1 MKYLKS
7 KLIIFVSLLLVLTVG
22 FLTALTS
29 IFHYQSSIEEAKK
42 NSSYL
47 AASYQQ
53 GIDSVLDIYRNQ
65 IKITASKSFLTD
77 GKTSAAEQKRLLEEE
92 AQVSGFNYITIA
104 DSNGNN
110 DKGDQIGDQEF
121 FKQAVNGV
129 TCISSPLVKGD
140 TDIVFYIGAPI
151 GSTGKVLYGL
161 LPYKAFS
168 DELTKIKIGESGY
181 AFVTDKAGKTVIHP
195 DAGNVSNP
203 KDYFELAKQDP
214 SYEPTAKIFKAMM
227 DGKTDTGFSYYN
239 GVRRLVG
246 YTPLSGPEG
255 WSVAVTTPLTQIE
268 GNVRLTLLMS
278 VITGLLLLA
287 VSILIVRVFA
297 QRITKP
303 ILEATQ
309 RLERLA
315 HGDLQDDVELTKG
328 KDESARLILA
338 LHNTI
343 RELRS
348 YIMDISHVLNA
359 VANSDLTV
367 TSSVEYMGDFV
378 PIQTALKK
386 ILSSLNATL
395 KNIACS
401 AEQVG
406 ASSAQVALGGQNLAA
421 NSTEQAATTESLVSS
436 LETVSSHI
444 KDNAQY
450 TLTIKDMTESAI
462 LETRQGDEEMKKLQE
477 SMVSIDS
484 SSKKIQEI
492 IHIIDDIAFQTN
504 ILALNAAIEAA
515 RAGEAGKGFSVVAD
529 EVREL
534 AGKSADA
541 AKQTTDLIH
550 STMESV
556 AQGKRNTESTAVV
569 FEKIVEQTNTI
580 DTLVSKVYQSLK
592 RQADSVAQ
600 LEDGM
605 QKISMVTQSNSPTA
619 EERAAT
625 SEELLSQMQMLKEL
639 IMQFQL
645 SDTGDQ
651 L

>member
-7 KLIIFVSLLLVLTVG
+7 KLIVFVSLLLVLTVG
-22 FLTALTS
+22 FLTAITS
-29 IFHYQSSIEEAKK
+29 IFYYQSSITEAKL

-92 AQVSGFNYITIA
+92 AQASGFTYITIA
-104 DSNGNN
+104 DSKGNN

-121 FKQAVNGV
+121 FKQAVNGAAY
-129 TCISSPLVKGD
+129 ISSPFVKED
-140 TDIVFYIGAPI
+140 NNLVFYIGAPI

-181 AFVTDKAGKTVIHP
+181 AFVVNKEGKTVIHP

-203 KDYFELAKQDP
+203 KDYIELAKQDS

-227 DGKTDTGFSYYN
+227 DGKTGTGFSYYK

-246 YTPLSGPEG
+246 YIPLSGPEG

-268 GNVRLTLLMS
+268 GNVRNTLLMS
-278 VITGLLLLA
+278 VITGLFLLLGS
-287 VSILIVRVFA
+287 VLIVRVFA

-309 RLERLA
+309 RIERLA
-315 HGDLQDDVELTKG
+315 HGDLQDDVEITKG

-348 YIMDISHVLNA
+348 YIMDISHVLDA
-359 VANSDLTV
+359 VASNDLTV
-367 TSSVEYMGDFV
+367 TSSVEYKGDFV
-378 PIQTALKK
+378 PIQTALLK
-386 ILSSLNATL
+386 ILSSLNITL

-401 AEQVG
+401 ADQVG

-421 NSTEQAATTESLVSS
+421 NSTEQAATTESLISS
-436 LETVSSHI
+436 LETVSGHI

-450 TLTIKDMTESAI
+450 SLTIKDMTESAI

-477 SMVSIDS
+477 SMATIDS

-556 AQGKRNTESTAVV
+556 AQGKRNTESTAEV
-569 FEKIVEQTNTI
+569 FKKIVEQTNTI
-580 DTLVSKVYQSLK
+580 DTLVSKVSQSLK
-592 RQADSVAQ
+592 SQADSVAQ
-600 LEDGM
+600 LEGGM
-605 QKISMVTQSNSPTA
+605 QKISMVTQSNSATA
-619 EERAAT
+619 EESAAT

-645 SDTGDQ
+645 SDTSDQ
-651 L
+651 V

>member
-7 KLIIFVSLLLVLTVG
+7 KLIVFVSLLLVLTVG

-421 NSTEQAATTESLVSS
+421 NSTEQAATTESLISS
-436 LETVSSHI
+436 LETVSGHI

-605 QKISMVTQSNSPTA
+605 QKISMVTQSNSATA
-619 EERAAT
+619 EESAAT

>member
-7 KLIIFVSLLLVLTVG
+7 KLIVFVSLLLVLTVG
-22 FLTALTS
+22 FLTAITS
-29 IFHYQSSIEEAKK
+29 IFYYQSSLTEAKL

-92 AQVSGFNYITIA
+92 AQASGFAYITIA
-104 DSNGNN
+104 DSKGNN

-121 FKQAVNGV
+121 FKQAVNGAAY
-129 TCISSPLVKGD
+129 ISSPFVKED
-140 TDIVFYIGAPI
+140 NNLVFYIGAPI

-181 AFVTDKAGKTVIHP
+181 AFVVNKEGKTVIHP

-203 KDYFELAKQDP
+203 KDYIELAKQDS

-227 DGKTDTGFSYYN
+227 DGKTGTGFSYYK

-246 YTPLSGPEG
+246 YIPLSGPEG

-268 GNVRLTLLMS
+268 GNVRNTLLMS
-278 VITGLLLLA
+278 VITGLLLLLG
-287 VSILIVRVFA
+287 SILIVRVFA
-297 QRITKP
+297 QRITRP
-303 ILEATQ
+303 ILEAT
-309 RLERLA
+309 RRIERLA
-315 HGDLQDDVELTKG
+315 HGDLQDDVEITKG

-348 YIMDISHVLNA
+348 YIMDISHVLDA
-359 VANSDLTV
+359 VANNDLTV
-367 TSSVEYMGDFV
+367 TSSVEYMGDFA
-378 PIQTALKK
+378 PIQTALLK
-386 ILSSLNATL
+386 ILSSLNITL

-401 AEQVG
+401 ADQVG

-421 NSTEQAATTESLVSS
+421 NSTEQAATTESLISS
-436 LETVSSHI
+436 LETVSGHI

-450 TLTIKDMTESAI
+450 SLTIKDMTESAI

-477 SMVSIDS
+477 SMATIDS

-556 AQGKRNTESTAVV
+556 AQGKRNTESTAEV
-569 FEKIVEQTNTI
+569 FKKIVEQTNTI
-580 DTLVSKVYQSLK
+580 DTLVSKVSQSLK
-592 RQADSVAQ
+592 SQADSVAQ
-600 LEDGM
+600 LEGGM
-605 QKISMVTQSNSPTA
+605 QKISMVTQSNSATA
-619 EERAAT
+619 EESAAT

-645 SDTGDQ
+645 SDTSDQ

>member
-7 KLIIFVSLLLVLTVG
+7 KLIVFVSLLLVLTVG
-22 FLTALTS
+22 FLTAITS
-29 IFHYQSSIEEAKK
+29 IFYYQSSITEAKL

-92 AQVSGFNYITIA
+92 AQASGFTYITIA
-104 DSNGNN
+104 DSKGNN

-121 FKQAVNGV
+121 FKQAVNGAAY
-129 TCISSPLVKGD
+129 ISSPFVKED
-140 TDIVFYIGAPI
+140 NNLVFYIGAPI

-181 AFVTDKAGKTVIHP
+181 AFVVNKEGKTVIHP

-203 KDYFELAKQDP
+203 KDYIELAKQDS

-227 DGKTDTGFSYYN
+227 DGKTGTGFSYYK

-246 YTPLSGPEG
+246 YIPLSGPEG

-268 GNVRLTLLMS
+268 GNVRNTLLMS
-278 VITGLLLLA
+278 VITGLFLLLGS
-287 VSILIVRVFA
+287 VLIVRVFA

-303 ILEATQ
+303 ILKATQ
-309 RLERLA
+309 RIERLA
-315 HGDLQDDVELTKG
+315 HGDLQDDVEITKG

-348 YIMDISHVLNA
+348 YIMDISHVLDA
-359 VANSDLTV
+359 VASNDLTV
-367 TSSVEYMGDFV
+367 TSSVEYKGDFV
-378 PIQTALKK
+378 PIQTALLK
-386 ILSSLNATL
+386 ILSSLNITL

-401 AEQVG
+401 ADQVG

-421 NSTEQAATTESLVSS
+421 NSTEQAATTESLISS
-436 LETVSSHI
+436 LETVSGHI

-450 TLTIKDMTESAI
+450 SLTIKDMTESAI

-477 SMVSIDS
+477 SMATIDS

-556 AQGKRNTESTAVV
+556 AQGKRNTESTAEV
-569 FEKIVEQTNTI
+569 FKKIVEQTNTI
-580 DTLVSKVYQSLK
+580 DTLVSKVSQSLK
-592 RQADSVAQ
+592 SQADSVAQ
-600 LEDGM
+600 LEGGM
-605 QKISMVTQSNSPTA
+605 QKISMVTQSNSATA
-619 EERAAT
+619 EESAAT

-645 SDTGDQ
+645 SDTSDQ
-651 L
+651 V

>member
-7 KLIIFVSLLLVLTVG
+7 KLIVFVSLLLVLTVG

-605 QKISMVTQSNSPTA
+605 QKISMVTQSNSATA
-619 EERAAT
+619 EESAAT

>member
-7 KLIIFVSLLLVLTVG
+7 KLIVFVSLLLVLTVG
-22 FLTALTS
+22 FLTAITS
-29 IFHYQSSIEEAKK
+29 IFYYQSSLTEAKL

-92 AQVSGFNYITIA
+92 AQASGFAYITIA
-104 DSNGNN
+104 DSKGTN

-129 TCISSPLVKGD
+129 AYISSPFVKGD
-140 TDIVFYIGAPI
+140 NDLVFYIGAPI

-181 AFVTDKAGKTVIHP
+181 AFVVNKEGKTVIHP

-203 KDYFELAKQDP
+203 KDYMELAKQDS
-214 SYEPTAKIFKAMM
+214 SYVPTAKIFKAMM
-227 DGKTDTGFSYYN
+227 EGKTGTGFSYYK

-246 YTPLSGPEG
+246 YIPLSGPEG

-268 GNVRLTLLMS
+268 GNVRNTLLMS
-278 VITGLLLLA
+278 VITGLFLLLG
-287 VSILIVRVFA
+287 SILIVRVFA
-297 QRITKP
+297 QRITRP

-309 RLERLA
+309 RIERLA
-315 HGDLQDDVELTKG
+315 HGDLQDDIEITKG

-348 YIMDISHVLNA
+348 YILDISHVLDA
-359 VANSDLTV
+359 VANNDLTV

-378 PIQTALKK
+378 PIQTALLK
-386 ILSSLNATL
+386 ILSSLNITL

-401 AEQVG
+401 ADQVG

-421 NSTEQAATTESLVSS
+421 NSTEQAATTESLISS
-436 LETVSSHI
+436 LEVVSGHI

-450 TLTIKDMTESAI
+450 SLTIKDMTESAI

-477 SMVSIDS
+477 SMATIDS

-592 RQADSVAQ
+592 RQADSVSQ

-605 QKISMVTQSNSPTA
+605 QKISMVTQSNSATA
-619 EERAAT
+619 EESAAT
-625 SEELLSQMQMLKEL
+625 SEELLGQMQMLKEL

-645 SDTGDQ
+645 SDASDQ
-651 L
+651 F

>member
-7 KLIIFVSLLLVLTVG
+7 KLIVFVSLLLVLTVG
-22 FLTALTS
+22 FLTAITS
-29 IFHYQSSIEEAKK
+29 VFYYQSSLIEAKK

-65 IKITASKSFLTD
+65 IEITASKSFLTD
-77 GKTSAAEQKRLLEEE
+77 GKTSAAEQKSLLEEE
-92 AQVSGFNYITIA
+92 AQVSGFDYITIA
-104 DSNGNN
+104 DSKGNN

-121 FKQAVNGV
+121 FKQAVSGV
-129 TCISSPLVKGD
+129 TYISSPFVKED
-140 TDIVFYIGAPI
+140 NNLVFYIGAPI

-181 AFVTDKAGKTVIHP
+181 AFVVNKEGKTVIHP

-203 KDYFELAKQDP
+203 KDYMELAKQDS

-227 DGKTDTGFSYYN
+227 DGKTGTGFSYYK

-246 YTPLSGPEG
+246 YIPLSGPEG

-268 GNVRLTLLMS
+268 GNVRNTLLMS
-278 VITGLLLLA
+278 VFTGLFLLFA
-287 VSILIVRVFA
+287 SILVVRVFA
-297 QRITKP
+297 QRITRP

-309 RLERLA
+309 RIERLA
-315 HGDLQDDVELTKG
+315 HGDLQDDVEITKG

-348 YIMDISHVLNA
+348 YIMDISHVLDA
-359 VANSDLTV
+359 VANNDLTV

-378 PIQTALKK
+378 PIQTALLK
-386 ILSSLNATL
+386 ILSSLNITL

-401 AEQVG
+401 ADQVG

-421 NSTEQAATTESLVSS
+421 NSTEQAATTESLISS

-450 TLTIKDMTESAI
+450 SLTIKDMTESAI

-477 SMVSIDS
+477 SMATIDS

-556 AQGKRNTESTAVV
+556 AQGKRNTQSTAEV
-569 FEKIVEQTNTI
+569 FKKIVEQTNTI
-580 DTLVSKVYQSLK
+580 DTLVSKVSQSLK
-592 RQADSVAQ
+592 SQADSVAQ
-600 LEDGM
+600 LEGGM
-605 QKISMVTQSNSPTA
+605 LKISMVTQSNSATA
-619 EERAAT
+619 EESAAT

-645 SDTGDQ
+645 SDTSDQ

>member
-7 KLIIFVSLLLVLTVG
+7 KLIVFVSLLLVLTVG
-22 FLTALTS
+22 FLTAITS
-29 IFHYQSSIEEAKK
+29 IFYYQSSLTEAKL

-92 AQVSGFNYITIA
+92 AQAAGFDYITIA
-104 DSNGNN
+104 DSTGSN

-121 FKQAVNGV
+121 FKQAVNGAAY
-129 TCISSPLVKGD
+129 ISSPFVKGD
-140 TDIVFYIGAPI
+140 NDLVFYIGAPI

-181 AFVTDKAGKTVIHP
+181 AFVVNKEGKTVIHP
-195 DAGNVSNP
+195 DASNVSNP
-203 KDYFELAKQDP
+203 KDYIEMAKQDS

-227 DGKTDTGFSYYN
+227 DGKTGTGFSYYK

-246 YTPLSGPEG
+246 YIPLSGPEG

-268 GNVRLTLLMS
+268 GNVRNTLLMS
-278 VITGLLLLA
+278 VITGLYLLLGS
-287 VSILIVRVFA
+287 VLIVRLFA

-309 RLERLA
+309 RIERLA
-315 HGDLQDDVELTKG
+315 HGDLQDDVEITKG

-348 YIMDISHVLNA
+348 YIMDISHVLDA
-359 VANSDLTV
+359 VASNDLTV
-367 TSSVEYMGDFV
+367 TSSVEYKGDFV
-378 PIQTALKK
+378 PIQTALLK
-386 ILSSLNATL
+386 ILSSLNITL

-401 AEQVG
+401 ADQVG

-421 NSTEQAATTESLVSS
+421 NSTEQAATTESLISS
-436 LETVSSHI
+436 LETVSGHI

-450 TLTIKDMTESAI
+450 SLTIKDMTESAI

-477 SMVSIDS
+477 SMATIDS

-556 AQGKRNTESTAVV
+556 AQGKRNTESTAEV
-569 FEKIVEQTNTI
+569 FKKIVEQTNTI
-580 DTLVSKVYQSLK
+580 DTLVSKVSQSLK
-592 RQADSVAQ
+592 SQADSVAQ
-600 LEDGM
+600 LEGGM
-605 QKISMVTQSNSPTA
+605 QKISMVTQSNSATA
-619 EERAAT
+619 EESAAT

-645 SDTGDQ
+645 SDTSDQ

>member
-7 KLIIFVSLLLVLTVG
+7 KLIVFVSSLLVLTVG
-22 FLTALTS
+22 FLTAITS
-29 IFHYQSSIEEAKK
+29 IFNYQSSLAEAKK

-92 AQVSGFNYITIA
+92 AQAAGFAYITIA

-121 FKQAVNGV
+121 FKQAASGV
-129 TCISSPLVKGD
+129 TYISSPFVKED
-140 TDIVFYIGAPI
+140 NNLVFYIGAPI

-181 AFVTDKAGKTVIHP
+181 AFVVDKEGKTVIHP

-203 KDYFELAKQDP
+203 KDYFEMAKQDS

-268 GNVRLTLLMS
+268 GNVRFTLLMS
-278 VITGLLLLA
+278 VITGLILLA
-287 VSILIVRVFA
+287 ISILIIRVFA

-303 ILEATQ
+303 ILEATK
-309 RLERLA
+309 RIERLA

-359 VANSDLTV
+359 VSNNDLTV

-378 PIQTALKK
+378 PIQTALNK
-386 ILSSLNATL
+386 ILYSLNATL

-436 LETVSSHI
+436 LETVSGHI

-450 TLTIKDMTESAI
+450 SLTIKDMTESAI

-477 SMVSIDS
+477 SMASIDS

-556 AQGKRNTESTAVV
+556 AQGKRNTESTAEV

-580 DTLVSKVYQSLK
+580 DTLVSKVSQSLK
-592 RQADSVAQ
+592 RQSDSVAQ

-605 QKISMVTQSNSPTA
+605 LKISMVTQSNSATA
-619 EERAAT
+619 EESAAT

-645 SDTGDQ
+645 SDASDQ

>member
-7 KLIIFVSLLLVLTVG
+7 KLIVFVSLLLVLTVG
-22 FLTALTS
+22 FLTAITS
-29 IFHYQSSIEEAKK
+29 IFYYQSSLTEAKL

-92 AQVSGFNYITIA
+92 AQASGFAYITIA
-104 DSNGNN
+104 DSKGNN

-121 FKQAVNGV
+121 FKQAVNGAAY
-129 TCISSPLVKGD
+129 ISSPFVKED
-140 TDIVFYIGAPI
+140 NNLVFYIGAPI

-181 AFVTDKAGKTVIHP
+181 AFVVNKEGKTVIHP

-203 KDYFELAKQDP
+203 KDYIELAKQD
-214 SYEPTAKIFKAMM
+214 SSFEPTAKIFKAMM
-227 DGKTDTGFSYYN
+227 DGKTGTGFSYYK

-246 YTPLSGPEG
+246 YIPLSGPEG

-268 GNVRLTLLMS
+268 GNVRNTLLMS
-278 VITGLLLLA
+278 VITGLLLLLG
-287 VSILIVRVFA
+287 SILIVRVFA
-297 QRITKP
+297 QRITRP
-303 ILEATQ
+303 ILEAT
-309 RLERLA
+309 RRIERLA
-315 HGDLQDDVELTKG
+315 HGDLQDDVEITKG

-348 YIMDISHVLNA
+348 YIMDISHVLDA
-359 VANSDLTV
+359 VANNDLTV
-367 TSSVEYMGDFV
+367 TSSVEYMGDFA
-378 PIQTALKK
+378 PIQTALLK
-386 ILSSLNATL
+386 ILSSLNITL

-401 AEQVG
+401 ADQVG

-421 NSTEQAATTESLVSS
+421 NSTEQAATTESLISS
-436 LETVSSHI
+436 LETVSGHI

-450 TLTIKDMTESAI
+450 SLTIKDMTESAI

-477 SMVSIDS
+477 SMATIDS

-556 AQGKRNTESTAVV
+556 AQGKRNTESTAEV
-569 FEKIVEQTNTI
+569 FKKIVEQTNTI
-580 DTLVSKVYQSLK
+580 DTLVSKVSQSLK
-592 RQADSVAQ
+592 SQADSVAQ
-600 LEDGM
+600 LEGGM
-605 QKISMVTQSNSPTA
+605 QKISMVTQSNSATA
-619 EERAAT
+619 EESAAT

-645 SDTGDQ
+645 SDTSDQ

>member
-1 MKYLKS
+1 MKYLKN
-7 KLIIFVSLLLVLTVG
+7 KLILFISLLLVSTVT
-22 FLTALTS
+22 FLTAIS
-29 IFHYQSSIEEAKK
+29 SFFYYQSSLVEAKK

-77 GKTSAAEQKRLLEEE
+77 GKTSASEQKRLLEEE
-92 AQVSGFNYITIA
+92 AQASGFEYITIA
-104 DSNGNN
+104 DSNGSN
-110 DKGDQIGDQEF
+110 DMGDQIADQEF
-121 FKQAVNGV
+121 FKQAVSGV
-129 TCISSPLVKGD
+129 TYISSPFLKGD
-140 TDIVFYIGAPI
+140 NNLMFYIGAPI

-181 AFVTDKAGKTVIHP
+181 AFVVNKEGRTVIHP
-195 DAGNVSNP
+195 DAENVINP
-203 KDYFELAKQDP
+203 KDYLELAKKDA
-214 SYEPTAKIFKAMM
+214 SYEPTAKIFQEMM
-227 DGKTDTGFSYYN
+227 AGKTGTGFSYYN

-246 YTPLSGPEG
+246 YIPLDGPEG

-268 GNVRLTLLMS
+268 GNVRFTLFMCAF
-278 VITGLLLLA
+278 TGLVLLA
-287 VSILIVRVFA
+287 ASNLIIRAFA

-303 ILEATQ
+303 IIEATQ
-309 RLERLA
+309 RIERLA
-315 HGDLQDDVELTKG
+315 HGDLQEDVELTNG
-328 KDESARLILA
+328 KDESARLVLA

-348 YIMDISHVLNA
+348 YIMDISHVLDS
-359 VANSDLTV
+359 VANNDLTV
-367 TSSVEYMGDFV
+367 TSSVVYMGDFI
-378 PIQTALKK
+378 PIQTALRK
-386 ILSSLNATL
+386 ILSSLNKTL
-395 KNIACS
+395 HNIACS
-401 AEQVG
+401 ADQVG

-421 NSTEQAATTESLVSS
+421 NSTEQAATTESLSLS
-436 LETVSSHI
+436 LETVSTHI

-450 TLTIKDMTESAI
+450 SLTIKNMTESAI
-462 LETRQGDEEMKKLQE
+462 LETRQGDEEMKKLLE
-477 SMVSIDS
+477 SMASIDS

-556 AQGKRNTESTAVV
+556 AQGKRNTESTAQV
-569 FEKIVEQTNTI
+569 FNKIVEQTNTI
-580 DTLVSKVYQSLK
+580 DTLVSKVSQSLK
-592 RQADSVAQ
+592 SQADSVSQ

-605 QKISMVTQSNSPTA
+605 QKISMVTQANSATA
-619 EERAAT
+619 EESAAT

-639 IMQFQL
+639 IMEFRL
-645 SDTGDQ
+645 SNASDQ

>member
-129 TCISSPLVKGD
+129 TCISSPFVKGD

-181 AFVTDKAGKTVIHP
+181 AFVTDKEGKTVIHP

-203 KDYFELAKQDP
+203 KDYFEMAKQDP

-367 TSSVEYMGDFV
+367 TSSVGYMGDFV

-605 QKISMVTQSNSPTA
+605 QKISMVTQSNSATA
-619 EERAAT
+619 EESAAT
-625 SEELLSQMQMLKEL
+625 SEELLGQMQMLKEL

>member
-1 MKYLKS
+1 MKYLKN
-7 KLIIFVSLLLVLTVG
+7 KLILFISLLLVSTVT
-22 FLTALTS
+22 FLTAIS
-29 IFHYQSSIEEAKK
+29 SFFYYQSSLVEAKK

-92 AQVSGFNYITIA
+92 AQASGFEYITIA
-104 DSNGNN
+104 DSNGSN
-110 DKGDQIGDQEF
+110 DRGDQIADQEF
-121 FKQAVNGV
+121 FKQAVSGAAY
-129 TCISSPLVKGD
+129 ISSPFLKGD
-140 TDIVFYIGAPI
+140 NNLMFYIGAPI
-151 GSTGKVLYGL
+151 GSTGKVLYGM

-181 AFVTDKAGKTVIHP
+181 AFVVNKEGRTVIHP
-195 DAGNVSNP
+195 DDENVINP
-203 KDYFELAKQDP
+203 KDYLELAKKDA
-214 SYEPTAKIFKAMM
+214 SYEPTAKIFQEMM
-227 DGKTDTGFSYYN
+227 AGKTGTGFSYYK

-246 YTPLSGPEG
+246 YIPLDGPEG

-268 GNVRLTLLMS
+268 GNVRFTLFMCVL
-278 VITGLLLLA
+278 TGLVLLA
-287 VSILIVRVFA
+287 ASNLIIRAFA

-303 ILEATQ
+303 IIEATQ
-309 RLERLA
+309 RIERLA
-315 HGDLQDDVELTKG
+315 HGDLQEDVELTNG
-328 KDESARLILA
+328 KDESARLVLA

-348 YIMDISHVLNA
+348 YIMDISHVLDA
-359 VANSDLTV
+359 VADNDLTV
-367 TSSVEYMGDFV
+367 TSSVVYMGDFI
-378 PIQTALKK
+378 PIQTALRK
-386 ILSSLNATL
+386 ILSSLNKTL
-395 KNIACS
+395 HNIACS
-401 AEQVG
+401 ADQVG

-421 NSTEQAATTESLVSS
+421 NSTEQAATTESLSSS
-436 LETVSSHI
+436 LETVSTHI

-450 TLTIKDMTESAI
+450 SLTIKNMTEAAI
-462 LETRQGDEEMKKLQE
+462 LETRQGDEEMKKLLE
-477 SMVSIDS
+477 SMASIDS

-556 AQGKRNTESTAVV
+556 AQGKRNTESTAQV
-569 FEKIVEQTNTI
+569 FNKIVEQTNTI
-580 DTLVSKVYQSLK
+580 DTLVSKVSQSLK
-592 RQADSVAQ
+592 SQADSVAQ

-605 QKISMVTQSNSPTA
+605 QKISMVTQANSATA
-619 EERAAT
+619 EESAAT

-639 IMQFQL
+639 IMEFRL
-645 SDTGDQ
+645 SNASDQ

>member
-401 AEQVG
+401 ADQVG

-605 QKISMVTQSNSPTA
+605 QKISMVTQSNSATA
-619 EERAAT
+619 EESAAT

>member
-7 KLIIFVSLLLVLTVG
+7 KLIVFVSLLLVLTVG
-22 FLTALTS
+22 FLTAITS
-29 IFHYQSSIEEAKK
+29 IFYYQSSIAEAKK

-65 IKITASKSFLTD
+65 IKITASKSFLSD
-77 GKTSAAEQKRLLEEE
+77 GKTSAAEQKSLLEEE
-92 AQVSGFNYITIA
+92 AQASGFAYITIA
-104 DSNGNN
+104 DSKGNN
-110 DKGDQIGDQEF
+110 DKGDQIVDQEF
-121 FKQAVNGV
+121 FKQAVNGAAY
-129 TCISSPLVKGD
+129 ISSPFVKGD
-140 TDIVFYIGAPI
+140 NDLVFYIGAPI

-181 AFVTDKAGKTVIHP
+181 AFVVDKAGKTVIHP

-203 KDYFELAKQDP
+203 KDYFELAKQDS

-227 DGKTDTGFSYYN
+227 EGKTDTGFSYYN

-268 GNVRLTLLMS
+268 GNVRFTLLMS
-278 VITGLLLLA
+278 VITGLILLT
-287 VSILIVRVFA
+287 VSILIIRVFA

-303 ILEATQ
+303 ILEAT
-309 RLERLA
+309 RRIERLA

-359 VANSDLTV
+359 VANNDLTV
-367 TSSVEYMGDFV
+367 KSSVEYMGDFV

-386 ILSSLNATL
+386 ILSSLNVTL

-450 TLTIKDMTESAI
+450 SLTIKDMTESAI

-477 SMVSIDS
+477 SMASIDS

-556 AQGKRNTESTAVV
+556 AQGKRNTESTAEV

-580 DTLVSKVYQSLK
+580 DTLVSKVSQSLK

-605 QKISMVTQSNSPTA
+605 QKISMVTQSNSATA
-619 EERAAT
+619 EESAAT

-639 IMQFQL
+639 ILQFQL
-645 SDTGDQ
+645 SDISDQ

>member
-7 KLIIFVSLLLVLTVG
+7 KLIVFVSLLLVLTVG
-22 FLTALTS
+22 FLTAITS
-29 IFHYQSSIEEAKK
+29 IFYYQSSLTEAKL

-65 IKITASKSFLTD
+65 IKFTASKSFLTD

-92 AQVSGFNYITIA
+92 AQAAGFDYITIA
-104 DSNGNN
+104 DSKGNN

-121 FKQAVNGV
+121 FKQAVSGV
-129 TCISSPLVKGD
+129 AYISSPFVKED
-140 TDIVFYIGAPI
+140 NNLVFYIGAPI

-181 AFVTDKAGKTVIHP
+181 AFVVNKEGKTVIHP

-203 KDYFELAKQDP
+203 KDYIELAKQDS
-214 SYEPTAKIFKAMM
+214 SYEPTARIFKAMM
-227 DGKTDTGFSYYN
+227 DGKTGTGFSYYK

-246 YTPLSGPEG
+246 YIPLSGPEG

-268 GNVRLTLLMS
+268 GNIRYTLVMS
-278 VITGLLLLA
+278 VITGLALLIA
-287 VSILIVRVFA
+287 AILIVRVFA
-297 QRITKP
+297 QRITRP
-303 ILEATQ
+303 ILEAT
-309 RLERLA
+309 RRIERLA
-315 HGDLQDDVELTKG
+315 HGDLQDDVEITKG

-359 VANSDLTV
+359 VANNDLTV

-378 PIQTALKK
+378 PIQTALLK
-386 ILSSLNATL
+386 ILSSLNITL

-401 AEQVG
+401 ADQVG

-421 NSTEQAATTESLVSS
+421 NSTEQAATTESLISS
-436 LETVSSHI
+436 LETVSGHI
-444 KDNAQY
+444 KDNVQY
-450 TLTIKDMTESAI
+450 SLTIKDMTESAI

-477 SMVSIDS
+477 SMATIDS

-541 AKQTTDLIH
+541 AKQTTDLIL

-556 AQGKRNTESTAVV
+556 AQGKRNTESTAEV
-569 FEKIVEQTNTI
+569 FKKIVEQTNTI
-580 DTLVSKVYQSLK
+580 DTLVSKVSQSLK
-592 RQADSVAQ
+592 SQADSVSQ
-600 LEDGM
+600 LEGGM
-605 QKISMVTQSNSPTA
+605 QKISMVTQSNSATA
-619 EERAAT
+619 EESAAT

-645 SDTGDQ
+645 SDTSNQ

>member
-7 KLIIFVSLLLVLTVG
+7 KLIVFVSLLLVLTVG
-22 FLTALTS
+22 FLTAITS
-29 IFHYQSSIEEAKK
+29 IFYYQSSITEAKL

-92 AQVSGFNYITIA
+92 AQASGFTYITIA
-104 DSNGNN
+104 DSKGNN

-121 FKQAVNGV
+121 FKQAVNGAAY
-129 TCISSPLVKGD
+129 ISSPFVKED
-140 TDIVFYIGAPI
+140 NNLVFYIGAPI

-181 AFVTDKAGKTVIHP
+181 AFVVNKEGKTVIHP

-203 KDYFELAKQDP
+203 KDYIELAKQDS

-227 DGKTDTGFSYYN
+227 DGKTGTGFSYYK

-246 YTPLSGPEG
+246 YIPLSGPEG

-268 GNVRLTLLMS
+268 GNVRNTLLMS
-278 VITGLLLLA
+278 VITGLFLLLGS
-287 VSILIVRVFA
+287 VLIVRVFA

-309 RLERLA
+309 RIERLA
-315 HGDLQDDVELTKG
+315 HGDLQDDVEITKG

-348 YIMDISHVLNA
+348 YIMDISHVLDA
-359 VANSDLTV
+359 VASNDLTV
-367 TSSVEYMGDFV
+367 TSSVEYKGDFV
-378 PIQTALKK
+378 PIQTALLK
-386 ILSSLNATL
+386 ILSSLNITL

-401 AEQVG
+401 ADQVG

-421 NSTEQAATTESLVSS
+421 NSTEQAATTESLISS
-436 LETVSSHI
+436 LETVSGHI

-450 TLTIKDMTESAI
+450 SLTIKDMTESAI

-477 SMVSIDS
+477 SMATIDS

-515 RAGEAGKGFSVVAD
+515 RAGKLEKDFPLLQMRCGSWLEK
-529 EVREL
+529 VRML
-534 AGKSADA
+534 
-541 AKQTTDLIH
+541 Q
-550 STMESV
+550 
-556 AQGKRNTESTAVV
+556 N
-569 FEKIVEQTNTI
+569 
-580 DTLVSKVYQSLK
+580 
-592 RQADSVAQ
+592 RQP
-600 LEDGM
+600 
-605 QKISMVTQSNSPTA
+605 I
-619 EERAAT
+619 
-625 SEELLSQMQMLKEL
+625 
-639 IMQFQL
+639 
-645 SDTGDQ
+645 
-651 L
+651 

>member
-7 KLIIFVSLLLVLTVG
+7 KLIVFVSLLLVLTVG

-42 NSSYL
+42 NSAYL

-92 AQVSGFNYITIA
+92 AQASGFNYITIA
-104 DSNGNN
+104 DSKGNN
-110 DKGDQIGDQEF
+110 DKGDQIGDLEF
-121 FKQAVNGV
+121 FNQAVNGV
-129 TCISSPLVKGD
+129 AYISSPFVKGD
-140 TDIVFYIGAPI
+140 TDLVFYIGAPI

-181 AFVTDKAGKTVIHP
+181 AFVVDKAGKTVIHP

-203 KDYFELAKQDP
+203 KDYFEMAKQDP

-268 GNVRLTLLMS
+268 GNVRFTLLMS

-303 ILEATQ
+303 IIEATQ
-309 RLERLA
+309 RIERLA

-359 VANSDLTV
+359 VANNDLTV

-386 ILSSLNATL
+386 ILSSLNITL

-450 TLTIKDMTESAI
+450 SLTIKDMTESAI

-477 SMVSIDS
+477 SMASIDS

-556 AQGKRNTESTAVV
+556 AQGKRNTESTALV

-580 DTLVSKVYQSLK
+580 DTLVSKVSQSLK

-605 QKISMVTQSNSPTA
+605 QKISMVTQSNSATA
-619 EERAAT
+619 EESAAT

-645 SDTGDQ
+645 SDASDQ
-651 L
+651 F

>member
-605 QKISMVTQSNSPTA
+605 QKISMVTQSNSATA
-619 EERAAT
+619 EESAAT

>member
-605 QKISMVTQSNSPTA
+605 QKISMVTQSNSATA
-619 EERAAT
+619 EESAAT

-645 SDTGDQ
+645 SDTSDQ

>member
-605 QKISMVTQSNSPTA
+605 QKISMVTQSNSATA
-619 EERAAT
+619 EESAAT

-645 SDTGDQ
+645 SDTRDQ

>member
-7 KLIIFVSLLLVLTVG
+7 KLIVFVSLLLVLTVG
-22 FLTALTS
+22 FLTAITS
-29 IFHYQSSIEEAKK
+29 VFHYQSSIEEAKK

-110 DKGDQIGDQEF
+110 DNGDQIGDQEF

-129 TCISSPLVKGD
+129 TCISSPFVKGD
-140 TDIVFYIGAPI
+140 TDIVFYIAAPI

-168 DELTKIKIGESGY
+168 DELTNIKIGESGY
-181 AFVTDKAGKTVIHP
+181 AFVTDKEGKTVIHP

-203 KDYFELAKQDP
+203 KDYFEMAKQDP

-268 GNVRLTLLMS
+268 GNVRFTLLMS
-278 VITGLLLLA
+278 VITGLLLLV
-287 VSILIVRVFA
+287 VSILIVRIFA

-303 ILEATQ
+303 IIEATQ

-367 TSSVEYMGDFV
+367 TSSVGYMGDFV

-421 NSTEQAATTESLVSS
+421 NSTEQAATTESLVTS

-477 SMVSIDS
+477 SMVSIDF

-605 QKISMVTQSNSPTA
+605 QKISMVTQSNSATA
-619 EERAAT
+619 EESAAT
-625 SEELLSQMQMLKEL
+625 SEELLGQMQMLKEM

-645 SDTGDQ
+645 SDTSDQ

>member
-1 MKYLKS
+1 MKYLKN
-7 KLIIFVSLLLVLTVG
+7 KLIVFISLLLISTVT
-22 FLTALTS
+22 FLTAISSFFYYRSSLT
-29 IFHYQSSIEEAKK
+29 EAKK
-42 NSSYL
+42 NSSFL

-65 IKITASKSFLTD
+65 IKITASKSFLSD

-92 AQVSGFNYITIA
+92 AQASGFEYITIA
-104 DSNGNN
+104 DSKGSN
-110 DKGDQIGDQEF
+110 DMGDQIADQEF
-121 FKQAVNGV
+121 FKQAVSGV
-129 TCISSPLVKGD
+129 TYISSPFLKGD
-140 TDIVFYIGAPI
+140 NNLMFYIGAPI

-181 AFVTDKAGKTVIHP
+181 AFVVNKEGRTVIHP
-195 DAGNVSNP
+195 DAENVINP
-203 KDYFELAKQDP
+203 KDYLELAKKDA
-214 SYEPTAKIFKAMM
+214 SYEPTAKIFQAMM
-227 DGKTDTGFSYYN
+227 AGKTDTGFSYYK

-246 YTPLSGPEG
+246 YIPLEGPEG

-268 GNVRLTLLMS
+268 GNVRFTLFLC
-278 VITGLLLLA
+278 VLTGLILLA
-287 VSILIVRVFA
+287 ASNLIIRAFA
-297 QRITKP
+297 KRITEPIIEVTQRI
-303 ILEATQ
+303 
-309 RLERLA
+309 ERLA
-315 HGDLQDDVELTKG
+315 HGDLKDDVEITKG
-328 KDESARLILA
+328 KDESARLVLA

-348 YIMDISHVLNA
+348 YIMDISHVLDA
-359 VANSDLTV
+359 VADNDLTV
-367 TSSVEYMGDFV
+367 TSSVVYMGDFI
-378 PIQTALKK
+378 PIQTALEK
-386 ILSSLNATL
+386 ILSSLNKTL
-395 KNIACS
+395 HNIACS
-401 AEQVG
+401 ADQVG

-421 NSTEQAATTESLVSS
+421 NSTEQAATTESLSLS
-436 LETVSSHI
+436 LETVSTHI
-444 KDNAQY
+444 KDNAEY
-450 TLTIKDMTESAI
+450 SLTIKNMTESAI
-462 LETRQGDEEMKKLQE
+462 LETRQGDEEMKKLLE
-477 SMVSIDS
+477 SMASIDS

-556 AQGKRNTESTAVV
+556 AQGKRNTESTAEV
-569 FEKIVEQTNTI
+569 FNKIVEQTNTI
-580 DTLVSKVYQSLK
+580 DTLVSKVSQSLK
-592 RQADSVAQ
+592 SQADSVAQ

-605 QKISMVTQSNSPTA
+605 QKISMVTQANSATA
-619 EERAAT
+619 EESAAT
-625 SEELLSQMQMLKEL
+625 SEELLSQMQMLKEQ
-639 IMQFQL
+639 IMEFRL
-645 SDTGDQ
+645 SNASDQ

>member
-7 KLIIFVSLLLVLTVG
+7 KLIVFVSLLLVLTVG
-22 FLTALTS
+22 FLTAITS

-42 NSSYL
+42 NSAYL

-92 AQVSGFNYITIA
+92 AQASGFNYITIA
-104 DSNGNN
+104 DSKGNN
-110 DKGDQIGDQEF
+110 DKGDQIGDLEF
-121 FKQAVNGV
+121 FNQAVNGV
-129 TCISSPLVKGD
+129 AYISSPFVKGD
-140 TDIVFYIGAPI
+140 TDLVFYIGAPI

-181 AFVTDKAGKTVIHP
+181 AFVVDKAGKTVIHP

-203 KDYFELAKQDP
+203 KDYFEMAKQDP

-268 GNVRLTLLMS
+268 GNVRFTLLMS

-303 ILEATQ
+303 IIEATQ
-309 RLERLA
+309 RIERLA

-359 VANSDLTV
+359 VANNDLTV

-386 ILSSLNATL
+386 ILSSLNITL

-450 TLTIKDMTESAI
+450 SLTIKDMTESAI

-477 SMVSIDS
+477 SMASIDS

-556 AQGKRNTESTAVV
+556 AQGKRNTESTALV

-580 DTLVSKVYQSLK
+580 DTLVSKVSQSLK

-605 QKISMVTQSNSPTA
+605 QKISMVTQSNSATA
-619 EERAAT
+619 EESAAT

-645 SDTGDQ
+645 SDASDQ
-651 L
+651 F

>member
-7 KLIIFVSLLLVLTVG
+7 KLIVFVSLLLVLTVG
-22 FLTALTS
+22 FLTAITS
-29 IFHYQSSIEEAKK
+29 IFYYQSSITEAKL

-92 AQVSGFNYITIA
+92 AQASGFTYITIA
-104 DSNGNN
+104 DSKGNN

-121 FKQAVNGV
+121 FKQAVNGAAY
-129 TCISSPLVKGD
+129 ISSPFVKED
-140 TDIVFYIGAPI
+140 NNLVFYIGAPI

-181 AFVTDKAGKTVIHP
+181 AFVVNKEGKTVIHP

-203 KDYFELAKQDP
+203 KDYIELAKQDS
-214 SYEPTAKIFKAMM
+214 SYAPTAKIFKAMM
-227 DGKTDTGFSYYN
+227 DGKTGTGFSYYK

-246 YTPLSGPEG
+246 YIPLSGPEG

-268 GNVRLTLLMS
+268 GNVRNTLLMS
-278 VITGLLLLA
+278 VITGLFLLLGS
-287 VSILIVRVFA
+287 VLIVRVFA

-309 RLERLA
+309 RIERLA
-315 HGDLQDDVELTKG
+315 HGDLQDDVEITKG

-348 YIMDISHVLNA
+348 YIMDISHVLDA
-359 VANSDLTV
+359 VASNDLTV
-367 TSSVEYMGDFV
+367 TSSVEYKGDFV
-378 PIQTALKK
+378 PIQTALLK
-386 ILSSLNATL
+386 ILSSLNITL

-401 AEQVG
+401 ADQVG

-421 NSTEQAATTESLVSS
+421 NSTEQAATTESLISS
-436 LETVSSHI
+436 LETVSGHI

-450 TLTIKDMTESAI
+450 SLTIKDMTESAI

-477 SMVSIDS
+477 SMATIDS

-556 AQGKRNTESTAVV
+556 AQGKRNTESTAEV
-569 FEKIVEQTNTI
+569 FKKIVEQTNTI
-580 DTLVSKVYQSLK
+580 DTLVSKVSQSLK
-592 RQADSVAQ
+592 SQADSVAQ
-600 LEDGM
+600 LEGGM
-605 QKISMVTQSNSPTA
+605 QKISMVTQSNSATA
-619 EERAAT
+619 EESAAT

-645 SDTGDQ
+645 SDTSDQ
-651 L
+651 V

>member
-7 KLIIFVSLLLVLTVG
+7 KLIVFVSLLLVLTVG
-22 FLTALTS
+22 FLTAITS
-29 IFHYQSSIEEAKK
+29 IFYYQSSLTEAKL

-53 GIDSVLDIYRNQ
+53 GIDSVLDLYRNQ

-92 AQVSGFNYITIA
+92 AQASGFAYITIA
-104 DSNGNN
+104 DSKGTN

-129 TCISSPLVKGD
+129 AYISSPFVKGD
-140 TDIVFYIGAPI
+140 NDLVFYIGAPI

-181 AFVTDKAGKTVIHP
+181 AFVVNKEGKTVIHP

-203 KDYFELAKQDP
+203 KDYMELAKQDS
-214 SYEPTAKIFKAMM
+214 SYVPTAKIFKAMM
-227 DGKTDTGFSYYN
+227 EGKTGTGFSYYK

-246 YTPLSGPEG
+246 YIPLSGPEG

-268 GNVRLTLLMS
+268 GNVRNTLLMS
-278 VITGLLLLA
+278 VITGLFLLLG
-287 VSILIVRVFA
+287 SILIVRVFA
-297 QRITKP
+297 QRITRP

-309 RLERLA
+309 RIERLA
-315 HGDLQDDVELTKG
+315 HGDLQDDIEITKG

-348 YIMDISHVLNA
+348 YILDISHVLDA
-359 VANSDLTV
+359 VANNDLTV

-378 PIQTALKK
+378 PIQTALLK
-386 ILSSLNATL
+386 ILSSLNITL

-401 AEQVG
+401 ADQVG

-421 NSTEQAATTESLVSS
+421 NSTEQAATTESLISS
-436 LETVSSHI
+436 LEVVSGHI

-450 TLTIKDMTESAI
+450 SLTIKDMTESAI

-477 SMVSIDS
+477 SMATIDS

-556 AQGKRNTESTAVV
+556 AQGKRNTESTAEV
-569 FEKIVEQTNTI
+569 FKKIVEQTNTI
-580 DTLVSKVYQSLK
+580 DTLVSKVSQSLK
-592 RQADSVAQ
+592 SQADSVAQ
-600 LEDGM
+600 LEGGM
-605 QKISMVTQSNSPTA
+605 LKISMVTQSNSATA
-619 EERAAT
+619 EESAAT

-645 SDTGDQ
+645 SDTSDQ

>member
-7 KLIIFVSLLLVLTVG
+7 KLIVFVSLLLVLTVG
-22 FLTALTS
+22 FLTAITS

-42 NSSYL
+42 NSAYL

-92 AQVSGFNYITIA
+92 AQASGFNYITIA
-104 DSNGNN
+104 DSKGNN
-110 DKGDQIGDQEF
+110 DKGDQIGDLEF

-129 TCISSPLVKGD
+129 AYISSPFVKGD
-140 TDIVFYIGAPI
+140 TDLVFYIGAPI

-181 AFVTDKAGKTVIHP
+181 AFVVDKAGKTVIHP

-203 KDYFELAKQDP
+203 KDYFEMAKQDS

-227 DGKTDTGFSYYN
+227 EGKTDTGFSYYN

-268 GNVRLTLLMS
+268 GNVRFTLLLS
-278 VITGLLLLA
+278 VITGLILLA
-287 VSILIVRVFA
+287 VSILIIRVFA

-309 RLERLA
+309 RIERLA

-359 VANSDLTV
+359 VANNDLTV

-386 ILSSLNATL
+386 ILSSLNITL

-450 TLTIKDMTESAI
+450 SLTIKDVTESAI

-477 SMVSIDS
+477 SMASIDS

-556 AQGKRNTESTAVV
+556 AQGKRNTESTALV

-580 DTLVSKVYQSLK
+580 DTLVSKVSQSLK

-605 QKISMVTQSNSPTA
+605 QKISMVTQSNSATA
-619 EERAAT
+619 EESAAT

-645 SDTGDQ
+645 SDASDQ

>member
-7 KLIIFVSLLLVLTVG
+7 KLIVFVSLLLVLTVG
-22 FLTALTS
+22 FLTAITS
-29 IFHYQSSIEEAKK
+29 IFHYQSSIIEAKK

-77 GKTSAAEQKRLLEEE
+77 GKTSATEQKRLLEEE
-92 AQVSGFNYITIA
+92 AQASGFNYITIA
-104 DSNGNN
+104 DSKGNN
-110 DKGDQIGDQEF
+110 DKGDQIGDLEF

-129 TCISSPLVKGD
+129 AYISSPFVKGD
-140 TDIVFYIGAPI
+140 TDLVFYIGAPI
-151 GSTGKVLYGL
+151 GNTGKVLYGL

-181 AFVTDKAGKTVIHP
+181 AFVVDKAGKTVIHP

-203 KDYFELAKQDP
+203 KDYFEMAKKDS

-227 DGKTDTGFSYYN
+227 EGKTDTGFSYYN

-268 GNVRLTLLMS
+268 GNVRFTLLLS
-278 VITGLLLLA
+278 VITGLILLA
-287 VSILIVRVFA
+287 VSILIIRVFA

-309 RLERLA
+309 RIERLA

-359 VANSDLTV
+359 VANNDLTV

-386 ILSSLNATL
+386 ILSSLNITL

-450 TLTIKDMTESAI
+450 SLTIKDMTESAI

-477 SMVSIDS
+477 SMASIDS

-556 AQGKRNTESTAVV
+556 AQGKRNTESTALV

-580 DTLVSKVYQSLK
+580 DTLVSKVSQSLK

-605 QKISMVTQSNSPTA
+605 QKISMVTQSNSATA
-619 EERAAT
+619 EESAAT

-645 SDTGDQ
+645 SDASDQ

>member
-7 KLIIFVSLLLVLTVG
+7 KLIVFVSLLLVLTVG
-22 FLTALTS
+22 FLTAITS

-92 AQVSGFNYITIA
+92 AQASGFAYITIA
-104 DSNGNN
+104 DSKGTN

-129 TCISSPLVKGD
+129 AYISSPFVKGD
-140 TDIVFYIGAPI
+140 NDLVFYIGAPI

-181 AFVTDKAGKTVIHP
+181 AFVVNKEGKTVIHP

-203 KDYFELAKQDP
+203 KDYMELAKQDS
-214 SYEPTAKIFKAMM
+214 SYVPTAKIFKAMM
-227 DGKTDTGFSYYN
+227 EGKTGTGFSYYK

-246 YTPLSGPEG
+246 YIPLSGPEG

-268 GNVRLTLLMS
+268 GNVRNTLLMS
-278 VITGLLLLA
+278 VITGLFLLLG
-287 VSILIVRVFA
+287 SILIVRVFA
-297 QRITKP
+297 QRITRP

-309 RLERLA
+309 RIERLA
-315 HGDLQDDVELTKG
+315 HGDLQDDIEITKG

-348 YIMDISHVLNA
+348 YILDISHVLDA
-359 VANSDLTV
+359 VANNDLTV

-378 PIQTALKK
+378 PIQTALLK
-386 ILSSLNATL
+386 ILSSLNITL

-401 AEQVG
+401 ADQVG

-421 NSTEQAATTESLVSS
+421 NSTEQAATTESLISS
-436 LETVSSHI
+436 LEVVSGHI

-450 TLTIKDMTESAI
+450 SLTIKDMTESAI

-477 SMVSIDS
+477 SMATIDS

-592 RQADSVAQ
+592 RQADSVSQ

-605 QKISMVTQSNSPTA
+605 QKISMVTQSNSATA
-619 EERAAT
+619 EESAAT
-625 SEELLSQMQMLKEL
+625 SEELLGQMQMLKEL

-645 SDTGDQ
+645 SDASDQ
-651 L
+651 F

>member
-7 KLIIFVSLLLVLTVG
+7 KLIVFVSLLLVLTVG
-22 FLTALTS
+22 FLTAITS
-29 IFHYQSSIEEAKK
+29 IFYYQSSLAEAKK

-65 IKITASKSFLTD
+65 IEITASKSFLTD
-77 GKTSAAEQKRLLEEE
+77 GKTSAAEQKSLLEEE
-92 AQVSGFNYITIA
+92 AQASGFDYITIA
-104 DSNGNN
+104 DSMGNN
-110 DKGDQIGDQEF
+110 DKGDQISDQEF

-129 TCISSPLVKGD
+129 TYISSPFVKED
-140 TDIVFYIGAPI
+140 NNLVFYIGAPI
-151 GSTGKVLYGL
+151 GSTGNVLYGL
-161 LPYKAFS
+161 LPYKVFS

-181 AFVTDKAGKTVIHP
+181 AFVVNKEGKTVIHP
-195 DAGNVSNP
+195 DAANVSNP
-203 KDYFELAKQDP
+203 KDYMELAKQDS

-227 DGKTDTGFSYYN
+227 DGETGTGFSYYK

-246 YTPLSGPEG
+246 YIPLSGPEG

-268 GNVRLTLLMS
+268 GNVRNTLLMS
-278 VITGLLLLA
+278 VFTGLLLLLA
-287 VSILIVRVFA
+287 SILVVRVFA
-297 QRITKP
+297 QRITRP

-309 RLERLA
+309 RIERLA
-315 HGDLQDDVELTKG
+315 HGDLQDDVEITKG

-348 YIMDISHVLNA
+348 YIMDISHVLDA
-359 VANSDLTV
+359 VANNDLTV

-378 PIQTALKK
+378 PIQTALLK
-386 ILSSLNATL
+386 ILSSLNITL

-401 AEQVG
+401 ADQVG

-421 NSTEQAATTESLVSS
+421 NSTEQAATTESLISS

-450 TLTIKDMTESAI
+450 SLTIKDMTESAI

-477 SMVSIDS
+477 SMATIDS

-556 AQGKRNTESTAVV
+556 AQGKRNTESTAEV
-569 FEKIVEQTNTI
+569 FKKIVEQTNTI
-580 DTLVSKVYQSLK
+580 DTLVSKVSQSLK
-592 RQADSVAQ
+592 SQADSVAQ
-600 LEDGM
+600 LEGGM
-605 QKISMVTQSNSPTA
+605 LKISMVTQSNSATA
-619 EERAAT
+619 EESAAT

-645 SDTGDQ
+645 SDISDQ

>member
-7 KLIIFVSLLLVLTVG
+7 KLIVFVSLLLVLTVG

-477 SMVSIDS
+477 SMVSIDF

-605 QKISMVTQSNSPTA
+605 QKISMVTQSNSATA
-619 EERAAT
+619 EESAAT

-645 SDTGDQ
+645 SDTRDQ